1 MRHST
6 KKRTP
11 RRGMNP
17 AQVADS
23 DFDGTR
29 LLPEA
34 PNSALQRGISRRIV
48 YTVLCGV
55 MTPSKAKQLAGYED
69 STKPPELVDPRT
81 PAEIRERLQSI
92 AGVTLA
98 DQIGFYA
105 DAREDDNVP
114 MTERI
119 SAAKQIDKVLGYE
132 APTRVEIQE
141 RKQIFLALQTFQ
153 AVLAKNHIS
162 PRQLVEIADAQ
173 IEDHSQDIHP
183 EVVSKPKVEVGDSL
197 V

>member
-1 MRHST
+1 MRNGR
-6 KKRTP
+6 KKRASL
-11 RRGMNP
+11 RGVNP
-17 AQVADS
+17 AQVADF

-29 LLPEA
+29 ELSETQ
-34 PNSALQRGISRRIV
+34 NSTLQRGISRRIV

-55 MTPSKAKQLAGYED
+55 MTPSKAKQLAGYES
-69 STKPPELVDPRT
+69 STKPPDLVDPRT

-105 DAREDDNVP
+105 DVREDDNVP

-119 SAAKQIDKVLGYE
+119 SAAKQIDKTLGYE

-153 AVLAKNHIS
+153 AVLDKNRIS
-162 PRQLVEIADAQ
+162 PRQLLEIADAQ

-183 EVVSKPKVEVGDSL
+183 EVALNSKVEVGDSL